1 MFKLRVI
8 SATVTKLVFFKVF
21 FLFSLSIYGQDKSP
35 VKFGKISAEDFKK
48 VYGIDSNASAVIVA
62 DIGSSEITGN
72 LKGWFSIQF
81 KHFKRVHILN
91 KNAFELAN
99 VEIPLYFEGDNEEEL
114 RNLKAHTYNLEN
126 GKITEAKLDVKTS
139 VYRSNLSKNHALKKF
154 TFPAV
159 KEGSII
165 EYEYTVYSDF
175 IYNLQPWE
183 FQSDYPALWSEYEV
197 SIPDFFYYVFLQQG
211 NINKTQKTRQES
223 FRVTDVRE
231 SGTPKSEPFISGVT
245 DHRMIMKNIPV
256 LKEEIYTSTLQNHK
270 AKVEFQLKEIRQPL
284 PEQTYMGSWEDF
296 CSELLKDEKFGEQLS
311 KDNSWMN
318 DELKIALS
326 NAGQQEQ
333 KARNIFYYLQ
343 NNFTCTNYS
352 KLYIDQPLKNIL
364 KNKKGSES
372 EINLLLVA
380 MLRKAGITA
389 DPLMLSTKSHGYTY
403 SAYPLIDRFNYVI
416 CRAIINDNAVYLDAS
431 RPDLGFGRLHWECF
445 NGHARVI
452 NEEAT
457 PVEFSSDS
465 LAEIKITSLMLSSNA
480 NGGMVGTM
488 QQTPG
493 YYESYSVRSRAREIG
508 LKELIRE
515 AEKDFATD
523 MEIKNYRIDSLEKP
537 DEQIQISFDIK
548 VNLEKKDIIYLN
560 PMFGEGFI
568 ENPFIAEQRN
578 YPVEMPYT
586 IDEIYV
592 LRMDMPQGYEVDE
605 LPKSTRINL
614 NKNGDSFFEYIVDS
628 SWGVISIRSR
638 IKMTRSYF
646 LPEEYKILHDFF
658 DVVIAKHNERIV
670 FKKIKKL

>member
-8 SATVTKLVFFKVF
+8 NATVTKLVFFKIF
-21 FLFSLSIYGQDKSP
+21 FLISLFIYGQDRSP

-48 VYGIDSNASAVIVA
+48 VYTIDSSASAVIIA

-81 KHFKRVHILN
+81 KHFKRVHMLN
-91 KNAFELAN
+91 KSAFELAN
-99 VEIPLYFEGDNEEEL
+99 VAIPLYFEGDNEEEL

-126 GKITEAKLDVKTS
+126 GKITEAKLDVKVS
-139 VYRSNLSKNHALKKF
+139 VYRSNLSKNHVVKKF

-175 IYNLQPWE
+175 IFNLQPWE

-197 SIPDFFYYVFLQQG
+197 SIPEFFYYVFLQKG
-211 NINKTQKTRQES
+211 NINKTQKNRQES
-223 FRVTDVRE
+223 FRVTDARG
-231 SGTPKSEPFISGVT
+231 SGSSRSEPFVAGVN
-245 DHRMIMKNIPV
+245 DYRMMMKNIPV

-296 CSELLKDEKFGEQLS
+296 CSELLRDEKFGEQLS

-318 DELKIALS
+318 DELRMALDKAY
-326 NAGQQEQ
+326 NDEQ
-333 KARNIFYYLQ
+333 KARNVFNFLQ
-343 NNFTCTNYS
+343 NNFTCTNYN
-352 KLYIDQPLKNIL
+352 KVYIDQPLKSIL
-364 KNKKGSES
+364 RNKKGSEA

-380 MLRKAGITA
+380 MLRKAGIDA
-389 DPLMLSTKSHGYTY
+389 DPLLLSTKSHGYTY
-403 SAYPLIDRFNYVI
+403 SAYPLIDRFDYVV
-416 CRAIINDNAVYLDAS
+416 CRTIINDKTFYMDAS
-431 RPDLGFGRLHWECF
+431 RPDIGFGRLHWECF

-465 LAEIKITSLMLSSNA
+465 LVETKITSLMLSSNA
-480 NGGMVGTM
+480 KGEMTGTM

-493 YYESYSVRSRAREIG
+493 YYESYSIRSRAREIG
-508 LKELIRE
+508 LRELLKE
-515 AEKDFATD
+515 AEKDFASD
-523 MEIKNYRIDSLEKP
+523 MEIKNYRVDSLENR
-537 DEQIQISFDIK
+537 DEQIQISCDIK

-560 PMFGEGFI
+560 PMFGEGFT
-568 ENPFIAEQRN
+568 ENPFVAEQRN

-605 LPKSTRINL
+605 LPKSTRVNF
-614 NKNGDSFFEYIVDS
+614 NKSGDSFFEYIVENN
-628 SWGVISIRSR
+628 WGVISIRSR

-658 DVVIAKHNERIV
+658 DVVVAKHNERLV